1 MRQSDLDA
9 VTAVEERSLSPWSR
23 EQLAAELANHLGWQL
38 VAEDLERCRLVGYIC
53 GRSLPPE
60 AELFKLAVLP
70 EYRRQGIG
78 SRLLDEAE
86 KLLQEKNVQQCHLEL
101 RQSNLAAARLYEK
114 AGFGEAY
121 RRKRYYADPQE
132 DAVVMVKIWERE
144 FDEKH

>member
-1 MRQSDLDA
+1 M
-9 VTAVEERSLSPWSR
+9 AVEQTTISPWTR
-23 EQLAAELANHLGWQL
+23 KQLAAELENPLGWQL
-38 VAEDLERCRLVGYIC
+38 VAEDLDHRRLAGYIC

-70 EYRRQGIG
+70 ECRRQGIG
-78 SRLLDEAE
+78 SRLLAEAE
-86 KLLQEKNVQQCHLEL
+86 KLLREKNVRHCHLEL
-101 RQSNLAAARLYEK
+101 RQSNLAAAKLYEK

-121 RRKRYYADPQE
+121 RRKRYYADPRE